1 MGNSRE
7 IFKSV
12 LDDGTYLAGYSTR
25 YGGVSKG
32 KYESLNLALHVGDD
46 EKSVYK
52 NREILREYLGF
63 KKLIFMHQT
72 HSDIIKILKN
82 ESENLGECDG
92 IITNMRSIG
101 LCVMVADCSPILL
114 VSKNAVA
121 AIHAG
126 RQGVIKRIVS
136 KCVKIMRDKFNAHD
150 IKAYIG
156 ANISAKNYEIG
167 DMDLGEF
174 NAYKNGKNFDLNMAL
189 ADEFDKL
196 NIKNTFFSN
205 QCTFESDEFF
215 SYRKSG
221 VTGRFAGVVGFK

>member
-1 MGNSRE
+1 MGNCRE
-7 IFKSV
+7 IFKPV
-12 LDDGTYLAGYSTR
+12 LDDNTYLAGYSTR
-25 YGGVSKG
+25 YGGVSKE

-46 EKSVYK
+46 EKNVYK
-52 NREILREYLGF
+52 NREILREHLGF

-82 ESENLGECDG
+82 ESDNVGECDG
-92 IITNMRSIG
+92 IITDIRGIG
-101 LCVMVADCSPILL
+101 LCVMVADCSPVLL

-126 RQGVIKRIVS
+126 RVGITKHIVS
-136 KCVKIMRDKFNAHD
+136 KCVKIMRNKFNAHD

-189 ADEFDKL
+189 TDEFNKL
-196 NIKNTFFSN
+196 NIKNTSFSN
-205 QCTFESDEFF
+205 ECTFESDEFF
-215 SYRKSG
+215 SYRKSSM
-221 VTGRFAGVVGFK
+221 TGRFAGVIGFK

>member
-52 NREILREYLGF
+52 NREILKEYLGF

-174 NAYKNGKNFDLNMAL
+174 NAYKNGKNFDINMAL

>member
-1 MGNSRE
+1 MGNSGE

-52 NREILREYLGF
+52 NREILREHLGF

-72 HSDIIKILKN
+72 HSDIVKILKN

-92 IITNMRSIG
+92 IITNMRGIG

-196 NIKNTFFSN
+196 NIKNKFFSN